1 MCVADQSVDI
11 ELFWVAV
18 PLLAKWLFKKK
29 QNPVDRVLKEE
40 KKKNVP
46 LVRRL
51 IRHIGTRNKCLNGG
65 DYFRFALRAPST
77 MKCGNTK

>member
-40 KKKNVP
+40 KK
-46 LVRRL
+46 
-51 IRHIGTRNKCLNGG
+51 IECSSG
-65 DYFRFALRAPST
+65 PSPYQT
-77 MKCGNTK
+77 HRDQK